1 MPIILQIETSSTN
14 TSVVLAKDGKV
25 IAFKEQDSA
34 GYSHEK
40 LLHPFVEEILQEAK
54 LSMTDLDAI
63 AVGSGPGSF
72 TGLRIG
78 VAAAKGF
85 CFALDIPLITV
96 PTMELLARQI
106 TTETKADR
114 IIPIV
119 DARRMEVYTSVYTAD
134 YVELTPTHA
143 YILEE
148 DAYAE
153 LEDKKLVFVG
163 SGAKKLQELKEFKD
177 AVFLPNAMPSAL
189 QMTIPALMRYNAQ
202 EWEDTA
208 YFEPFYLKDF
218 KPH

>member
-25 IAFKEQDSA
+25 IASKEQDSA

-40 LLHPFVEEILQEAK
+40 LLHPFVEQVLQEAK
-54 LSMTDLDAI
+54 LNMTDLDAI

-78 VAAAKGF
+78 VAGAKGL
-85 CFALDIPLITV
+85 CFALDIPLISV

-106 TTETKADR
+106 TTETELDR
-114 IIPIV
+114 IIAVV
-119 DARRMEVYTSVYTAD
+119 DARRMEVYTTVFTAD
-134 YVELTPTHA
+134 YQELVPTHA

-153 LEDKKLVFVG
+153 LEGKKLAFVG
-163 SGAKKLQELKEFKD
+163 SGAKKIQEFKEFQNAIFLSD
-177 AVFLPNAMPSAL
+177 ALPSAKE
-189 QMTIPALMRYNAQ
+189 MTIPALKRYKAQ
-202 EWEDTA
+202 EFEDTA

>member
-1 MPIILQIETSSTN
+1 MPVILQIETSSTN
-14 TSVVLAKDGKV
+14 TSVVLAKEGKV
-25 IAFKEQDSA
+25 IASKEQDSA

-54 LSMTDLDAI
+54 LKMTDIDAI

-78 VAAAKGF
+78 VAAAKGL
-85 CFALDIPLITV
+85 CFALDIPLISV

-106 TTETKADR
+106 TTERVVDR
-114 IIPIV
+114 IIAIV

-143 YILEE
+143 YILKE
-148 DAYAE
+148 DAYVE
-153 LEDKKLVFVG
+153 LGDKKLIFVG
-163 SGAKKLQELKEFKD
+163 SGAEKLQELKEFKD

>member
-25 IAFKEQDSA
+25 IASKEQDSA

-54 LSMTDLDAI
+54 LSMSDLDAI

-85 CFALDIPLITV
+85 CFALDIPLIPV

-106 TTETKADR
+106 TTESEIDR
-114 IIPIV
+114 IIAIV
-119 DARRMEVYTSVYTAD
+119 DARRMEVYTSVYTAE
-134 YVELTPTHA
+134 YGELTPTHA

-148 DAYAE
+148 DAYSE
-153 LEDKKLVFVG
+153 LEGKKLAFVG
-163 SGAKKLQELKEFKD
+163 SGAKKLQEFKEFQNTI
-177 AVFLPNAMPSAL
+177 FLPDALPSAIE
-189 QMTIPALMRYNAQ
+189 MTIPALKRYKAQ
-202 EWEDTA
+202 EFEDTA

>member
-25 IAFKEQDSA
+25 IASKEQDSA

-40 LLHPFVEEILQEAK
+40 LLHPFVEQVLQEAK
-54 LSMTDLDAI
+54 LNMTDLDAI

-78 VAAAKGF
+78 VAGAKGL
-85 CFALDIPLITV
+85 CFALDIPLISV
-96 PTMELLARQI
+96 PTIELLARQI
-106 TTETKADR
+106 TTETELDR
-114 IIPIV
+114 IIAVV
-119 DARRMEVYTSVYTAD
+119 DARRMEVYTTVFTAD
-134 YVELTPTHA
+134 YQELVPTHA

-153 LEDKKLVFVG
+153 LEGKKLAFVG
-163 SGAKKLQELKEFKD
+163 YGAKKIQEFKEFQNAIFLSD
-177 AVFLPNAMPSAL
+177 ALPSAKE
-189 QMTIPALMRYNAQ
+189 MTIPALKRYKAQ
-202 EWEDTA
+202 EFEDTA

>member
-25 IAFKEQDSA
+25 IASKEQDSA

-40 LLHPFVEEILQEAK
+40 LLHPFVEQVLQEAK
-54 LSMTDLDAI
+54 LNMTDLDAI

-72 TGLRIG
+72 TGLRIS
-78 VAAAKGF
+78 VAGAKGL
-85 CFALDIPLITV
+85 CFALDIPLISV

-106 TTETKADR
+106 TTETELDR
-114 IIPIV
+114 IIAVV
-119 DARRMEVYTSVYTAD
+119 DARRMEVYTTVFTAD
-134 YVELTPTHA
+134 YQELVPTHA

-153 LEDKKLVFVG
+153 LEGKKLAFVG
-163 SGAKKLQELKEFKD
+163 SGAKKIQEFKEFQNAIFLSD
-177 AVFLPNAMPSAL
+177 ALPSAKE
-189 QMTIPALMRYNAQ
+189 MTIPALKRYKAQ
-202 EWEDTA
+202 EFEDTA